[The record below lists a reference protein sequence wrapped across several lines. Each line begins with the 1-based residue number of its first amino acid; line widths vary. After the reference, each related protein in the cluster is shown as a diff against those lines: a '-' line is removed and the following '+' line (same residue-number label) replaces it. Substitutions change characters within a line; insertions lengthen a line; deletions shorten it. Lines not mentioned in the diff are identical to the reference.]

1 MSTLLTAKWKKS
13 IVPKLVNDICV
24 WFNPVEFDRT
34 IVSIINTLSAQHLE
48 PFNHLEFRGE
58 IFRITGGSN
67 RASTCRIGTT
77 SKHYNL
83 MYHLI
88 ANRDSVKE
96 CSRELTA
103 YLQNGLAICHT
114 LECIEQVFPEFILE
128 RINSFTALLHQK
140 LVTKPTTNPKHIKF
154 IEQYAHVVGNIKQQL
169 IINSLVS
176 EPSHAKPNLQ

>member
-1 MSTLLTAKWKKS
+1 MSTLLTPKWKKW

-24 WFNPVEFDRT
+24 WFSSDEFHQSLSR
-34 IVSIINTLSAQHLE
+34 IISIESQAHKE
-48 PFNHLEFRGE
+48 PFNCLEFRGE
-58 IFRITGGSN
+58 LFRAGNNAGVI
-67 RASTCRIGTT
+67 STCRIGTT

-83 MYHLI
+83 MYNLI

-103 YLQNGLAICHT
+103 YLQNGMAMCYT
-114 LECIEQVFPEFILE
+114 LECVEQVFPEFILE
-128 RINSFTALLHQK
+128 KINCIALERLHS
-140 LVTKPTTNPKHIKF
+140 KPTDNPKHLKF
-154 IEQYAHVVGNIKQQL
+154 IKQYADVVGNIKTQI